1 MSATLPPA
9 TLLLL
14 ILEERSS
21 IRAPWSQPCFFSDT
35 IQMA

>member
-14 ILEERSS
+14 ILEERFVH
-21 IRAPWSQPCFFSDT
+21 PCPVVPAMFLLE
-35 IQMA
+35 QY